1 MKKKVIHA
9 ILGLFLL
16 LLLGY
21 VWMIQS
27 NPVIGEQYAQ
37 QVYPIVSN
45 VLSSFSNIFPFSL
58 SDLTIVLS
66 VVGLIVYP
74 FYARYRKR
82 SYRSIILHTLGYLA
96 FIYGWFYVAWGGNY
110 FRMPFYERTNIERV
124 AYDSAHFQSF
134 LTNYS
139 TELNASY
146 CEDLKLDT
154 LLIQQTGMEGYN
166 KLSDTYGMLSP
177 KELIPAK
184 PMLSNYAMSQVGV
197 LGYMAPFFSEFCVND
212 ELLSVQYP
220 FSYMHELAHRLGI
233 ASEAEANLY
242 AYLICSAATDS
253 TIRFSGYMSLFPYV
267 MGNAAQAL
275 SETQYRAFA
284 STIRPEV
291 WALYK
296 EKRTYWDEKYNPLI
310 GEIQH
315 KVYNLFLKGNNIPN
329 GTANYSQ
336 VIGLLLSLPK

>member
-1 MKKKVIHA
+1 MKKNVIH
-9 ILGLFLL
+9 IVLGLLLL

-21 VWMIQS
+21 VWLLQS

-37 QVYPIVSN
+37 QVYPVVSN
-45 VLSSFSNIFPFSL
+45 VLSSFSSIFPFSL
-58 SDLTIVLS
+58 SDLTILLS
-66 VVGLIVYP
+66 VLGLLVYP

-82 SYRSIILHTLGYLA
+82 SYRSILLHMLAYLG
-96 FIYGWFYVAWGGNY
+96 FIYGWFYLAWGGNY
-110 FRMPFYERTNIERV
+110 FRMPFYERTAIERV
-124 AYDSAHFQSF
+124 AYDSLQFHSF
-134 LTNYS
+134 LTDYS

-146 CEDLKLDT
+146 TENMTLDT
-154 LLIQQTGMEGYN
+154 LLIQQTGMEGYAN
-166 KLSDTYGMLSP
+166 LSSTYGMVKP
-177 KELIPAK
+177 TELIPAK
-184 PMLSNYAMSQVGV
+184 PMLSDFAMSQVGV
-197 LGYMAPFFSEFCVND
+197 LGYMAPFFSEFCVNG

-242 AYLICSAATDS
+242 AYLICSASKDS

-267 MGNAAQAL
+267 MGNAVQAL
-275 SETQYRAFA
+275 SESQYRAFA
-284 STIRPEV
+284 STIRPEI

-296 EKRTYWDEKYNPLI
+296 KNRIYWDEKYNPMI
-310 GEIQH
+310 GKIQH
-315 KVYNLFLKGNNIPN
+315 KVYNLFLKGNNISN